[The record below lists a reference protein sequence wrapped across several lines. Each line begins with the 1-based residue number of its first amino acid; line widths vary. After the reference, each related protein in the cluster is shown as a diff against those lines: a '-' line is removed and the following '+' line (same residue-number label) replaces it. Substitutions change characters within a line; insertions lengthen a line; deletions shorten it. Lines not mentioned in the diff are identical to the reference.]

1 MKRLLQ
7 YFKGYQKESILGPV
21 FKLCEALLEL
31 TVPMIVAR
39 VIDEAIPS
47 GETSQVLRY
56 IFLMIVVGLVGFIL
70 AITAQYYSAKAAVGF
85 TRQLNNDL
93 FKKIMALPQAEV
105 DKNSP
110 ASLVNRMTSDTF
122 QMQTGVNIF
131 FRLFLRSPFIVIGS
145 LVMAMQIESRVAL
158 IFTTMIILLFVVVG
172 GILKLTSPM
181 FTNVRKR
188 LDHLVQLTRQQV
200 KGMRVIRAFRQ
211 EAREI
216 EEFKST
222 NQHLNHEQLKAANG
236 SVLTNP
242 LTYVIVNICLVLII
256 WQGSQWV
263 NVGSLTQG
271 GLVALVNYLLQI
283 LVELIKLTMVISTM
297 NKAMTSAKRVVEVF
311 NLEDEATTFEQNAV
325 TNPQSLYEFNQVQF
339 YYPNT
344 QAPAL
349 EQLNF
354 TINKGDFF
362 GIIGSTGSG
371 KSTLIE
377 LLTKNYDPTAGQI
390 SVNSQLLKTD
400 TRSELRE
407 SIALVPQLATLF
419 KGTVRSNLLLANPDA
434 SEEAMWQALKVA
446 QADDFIKEKYGL
458 DTKVEAFGRNFSG
471 GQRQR
476 LTLARALVKEAEIY
490 IFDDSTSALDYLTE
504 ANFQKALQ
512 EHFADKTIIMISQ
525 RPHSVLKANQIL
537 VLNEGKQIGLGTH
550 AQLLVE
556 CPIYREIDQSQKV
569 AEVKEDE

>member
-377 LLTKNYDPTAGQI
+377 LLTKNYDPTVGQI

-446 QADDFIKEKYGL
+446 QADGFIKEKNGL

>member
-377 LLTKNYDPTAGQI
+377 LLTKNYDPTVGQI

-446 QADDFIKEKYGL
+446 QADGFIKEKYGL

-504 ANFQKALQ
+504 ANFQKAVQ

-525 RPHSVLKANQIL
+525 RTHSVLKANQIL

>member
-181 FTNVRKR
+181 
-188 LDHLVQLTRQQV
+188 
-200 KGMRVIRAFRQ
+200 
-211 EAREI
+211 
-216 EEFKST
+216 
-222 NQHLNHEQLKAANG
+222 
-236 SVLTNP
+236 
-242 LTYVIVNICLVLII
+242 
-256 WQGSQWV
+256 
-263 NVGSLTQG
+263 
-271 GLVALVNYLLQI
+271 
-283 LVELIKLTMVISTM
+283 
-297 NKAMTSAKRVVEVF
+297 
-311 NLEDEATTFEQNAV
+311 
-325 TNPQSLYEFNQVQF
+325 
-339 YYPNT
+339 
-344 QAPAL
+344 
-349 EQLNF
+349 
-354 TINKGDFF
+354 
-362 GIIGSTGSG
+362 
-371 KSTLIE
+371 
-377 LLTKNYDPTAGQI
+377 
-390 SVNSQLLKTD
+390 
-400 TRSELRE
+400 
-407 SIALVPQLATLF
+407 
-419 KGTVRSNLLLANPDA
+419 
-434 SEEAMWQALKVA
+434 
-446 QADDFIKEKYGL
+446 
-458 DTKVEAFGRNFSG
+458 
-471 GQRQR
+471 
-476 LTLARALVKEAEIY
+476 
-490 IFDDSTSALDYLTE
+490 
-504 ANFQKALQ
+504 
-512 EHFADKTIIMISQ
+512 
-525 RPHSVLKANQIL
+525 
-537 VLNEGKQIGLGTH
+537 
-550 AQLLVE
+550 
-556 CPIYREIDQSQKV
+556 
-569 AEVKEDE
+569 

>member
-311 NLEDEATTFEQNAV
+311 NLEDEATTFEQIAV